1 MNPQIQADRTFHYG
15 FYCVA
20 FLDILGQRRKLRAL
34 PRLPKDDEETRK
46 LLKETAGYVL
56 RLRNELNTCFELF
69 KKPTQLLDGLPQEAR
84 DRIANARQSVK
95 YRGFSDSIIME
106 ISIAGDQEQLAP
118 MTGVYGCM
126 GACCILH
133 GVALMSKRPIR
144 GGIDVGPGLD
154 ISENEVYGPV
164 LEHAHQLESELADY
178 PRILVGEGL
187 LTYLNTVE
195 RHIPTTPL
203 GRVAKSLAA
212 RSKQLITYDTDGLPM
227 LDFLG
232 ETMARSP
239 NLEDRS
245 KLFGLITEYIEEQ
258 KQVANSQKDQK
269 HLSRYDR
276 LGAYVEKRST
286 LWKAG

>member
-1 MNPQIQADRTFHYG
+1 MDSLMQAEKSFHYG

-34 PRLPKDDEETRK
+34 PRLPKDDEETRN

-56 RLRNELNTCFELF
+56 RLRKELNDCFELF
-69 KKPTQLLDGLPQEAR
+69 GKSTPLLDGLPQEAR
-84 DRIANARQSVK
+84 ERILKARQAVK

-118 MTGVYGCM
+118 MIGVYGCM

-133 GVALMSKRPIR
+133 GIALMSKRPIR

-154 ISENEVYGPV
+154 ITENEVYGPV
-164 LEHAHQLESELADY
+164 LEHAHRLESELADY

-187 LTYLNTVE
+187 SNYLNIVE
-195 RHIPTTPL
+195 SHLPTTPM
-203 GRVAKSLAA
+203 GRVAQSLAS
-212 RSKQLITYDTDGLPM
+212 RSKQLITYDADGLPM

-232 ETMARSP
+232 ESMARSP
-239 NLEDRS
+239 KLEDWP
-245 KLFGLITEYIEEQ
+245 KLFGLISEYIAEQ
-258 KQVANSQKDQK
+258 KQIANSQGDQK
-269 HLSRYDR
+269 HLTRYDR

-286 LWKAG
+286 LWKNG